1 MKEEKGLLNYCPKLL
16 FTFSSPNKD
25 VTRRVSKTHA
35 ELFHV
40 KMQESWSMKVT
51 EDILNTITFTLT
63 ALLLD

>member
-1 MKEEKGLLNYCPKLL
+1 MKEEKGLSNHCPKLL

-40 KMQESWSMKVT
+40 KMQES
-51 EDILNTITFTLT
+51 
-63 ALLLD
+63 